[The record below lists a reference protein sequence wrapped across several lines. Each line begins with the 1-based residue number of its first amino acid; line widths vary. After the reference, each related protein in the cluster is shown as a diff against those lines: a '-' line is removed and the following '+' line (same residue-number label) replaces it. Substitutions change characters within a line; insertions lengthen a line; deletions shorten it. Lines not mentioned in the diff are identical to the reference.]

1 MYRYVTKD
9 IVSVGGRVTLMFAN
23 KVLVAIVPREF
34 IVKQNG
40 FASATAHI
48 SEAAASPDIMTY
60 MQAYWR
66 VRAKKTQPQPP
77 VQRWNEK
84 TAPTFLPAP
93 QEAKNNDGKNCC
105 RIGHCFRSW

>member
-1 MYRYVTKD
+1 
-9 IVSVGGRVTLMFAN
+9 MFAN

-84 TAPTFLPAP
+84 TAPMFLPAP
-93 QEAKNNDGKNCC
+93 REARYPSPKTMTGKIAVALAIVSGPGN
-105 RIGHCFRSW
+105 ISK